1 MSGAADILEFIE
13 LFHGTSS
20 IHEESILEKGLLPR
34 KYTGVSNYQLIE
46 VWGGN
51 DIYESHDDRV
61 YFAES
66 KERAGS
72 LGEQAVQV
80 YGGLLI
86 VIKASLDTKN
96 LVGDEDSQE
105 EGWKGSLKKFGT
117 CAYKGAVP
125 KERLGIV
132 ERKSV
137 VEEDF

>member
-1 MSGAADILEFIE
+1 MPDVADISEFIE

-34 KYTGVSNYQLIE
+34 KYTGVSNYQLND
-46 VWGGN
+46 VWGGS

-61 YFAES
+61 YFAKS

-80 YGGLLI
+80 YGGLLVI
-86 VIKASLDTKN
+86 IKAHLDTKN
-96 LVGDEDSQE
+96 LVGDEDSHKQ
-105 EGWKGSLKKFGT
+105 GWRESLKKFGT
-117 CAYKGAVP
+117 CAYKGIVS
-125 KERLGIV
+125 KERLDIV